1 MEGLV
6 QFNKKYEQLKK
17 RVKKPKKRYFS
28 EDDIIL
34 NSLSNNKI
42 NPANL

>member
-6 QFNKKYEQLKK
+6 QFNKKYEQLNK
-17 RVKKPKKRYFS
+17 RVKKSKKIYFS

-42 NPANL
+42 SPGNQ

>member
-6 QFNKKYEQLKK
+6 QFNKKYEQLNK
-17 RVKKPKKRYFS
+17 RVKKSKKTYFS

-42 NPANL
+42 SPGNQ